1 MPGRVPPDGCC
12 CQVSMD
18 TKFTTF
24 PPLGRGVGRAFL
36 LFKGGGSPPRVKS
49 RRLTPL
55 SGQFFFFFSLTGNMI
70 KWCEVTFK
78 LGDLDPPTDPP
89 SFRNIP
95 ASPGPPGVPR
105 CFSSHLLLWQVG
117 QGSLQMIQK
126 GSHQVDAAAR
136 YPWIPNSPRSHL
148 WTGR

>member
-1 MPGRVPPDGCC
+1 MGAAARYPWIPNSPRSHLWGAEWGGL
-12 CQVSMD
+12 SS
-18 TKFTTF
+18 
-24 PPLGRGVGRAFL
+24 FL
-36 LFKGGGSPPRVKS
+36 RGGGSPPRVKS

-95 ASPGPPGVPR
+95 ASAGPPGVPR